1 MSRLRGK
8 QPIDTRP
15 AKKIELTN
23 SPKPLIVWFYK
34 KNNIELQTINDDM
47 LKELEIER
55 NTLDID
61 RFRGALQHHIFR
73 MDLTQI
79 LTSFLDTNP
88 TNKTSAWFQIPRE
101 VRKYARM
108 TRMTNN
114 LRKFEEVPDLIYRLS
129 RYVKNFI
136 LVNLRLEDTWST
148 DNSKTPNKLFENY
161 YHKLKKVR
169 NSLWFKQ
176 FALRY
181 VYYSLC
187 SIMCYERL
195 QVGQKLEANE
205 EKWLSPFSKK
215 IYRYFWDESW
225 VFTES
230 RYQNSKRFYDQ
241 VRNIE
246 DAVDGLLALNP
257 NRFIAL
263 KF

>member
-1 MSRLRGK
+1 MSHLRGK

-15 AKKIELTN
+15 AKKIKLTN

-34 KNNIELQTINDDM
+34 KNNIELTTINDDM

-61 RFRGALQHHIFR
+61 RFRGALQHHVFR
-73 MDLTQI
+73 MNLTQI
-79 LTSFLDTNP
+79 LLSFLDTNP
-88 TNKTSAWFQIPRE
+88 TNKISAWFQIPLKI
-101 VRKYARM
+101 RKYARITM
-108 TRMTNN
+108 MTNN

-148 DNSKTPNKLFENY
+148 DNSKTPNKLFANY

-169 NSLWFKQ
+169 NSLWFKE

-187 SIMCYERL
+187 SITCYELL
-195 QVGQKLEANE
+195 QVGQKVEANE
-205 EKWLSPFSKK
+205 EKWLSPFVKK
-215 IYRYFWDESW
+215 IYSFFWDGSW

-230 RYQNSKRFYDQ
+230 RYQNSKSFYDQ

-246 DAVDGLLALNP
+246 DAADGLLALNP
-257 NRFIAL
+257 NSFNAL